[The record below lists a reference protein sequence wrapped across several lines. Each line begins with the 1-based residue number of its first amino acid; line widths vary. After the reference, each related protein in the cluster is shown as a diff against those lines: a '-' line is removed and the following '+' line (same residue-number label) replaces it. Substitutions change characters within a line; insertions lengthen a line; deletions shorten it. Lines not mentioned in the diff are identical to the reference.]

1 MKKLLILSLIITFA
15 IGSIT
20 DIAYKEYRA
29 KHYRKAFELYKKA
42 HNQGIKKATYNL
54 AAFYDKGIGVKK
66 DKQKAIELY
75 KKFVNRAIT
84 EIYRGEVCVD
94 SLKKYYILALKRLIY
109 YKVDDYK
116 STLNILNKNC
126 NKSNKFIKKCP
137 YAKVIPKKYRLNL
150 NMFDCILYKKYPK
163 NMKKIF
169 FYQALIKKAQDRAQM
184 YDKYQKKLLI
194 YAKPILKYYLYK
206 EISCVKKAKTNGDIT
221 KCYAKYISKR
231 DELLL
236 ESNYGNFADSRHL
249 FSTKEEKRK
258 REIYEK
264 QIATKERKN
273 EVIESIRKEI
283 KDL

>member
-1 MKKLLILSLIITFA
+1 
-15 IGSIT
+15 
-20 DIAYKEYRA
+20 
-29 KHYRKAFELYKKA
+29 
-42 HNQGIKKATYNL
+42 
-54 AAFYDKGIGVKK
+54 
-66 DKQKAIELY
+66 
-75 KKFVNRAIT
+75 
-84 EIYRGEVCVD
+84 
-94 SLKKYYILALKRLIY
+94 
-109 YKVDDYK
+109 
-116 STLNILNKNC
+116 
-126 NKSNKFIKKCP
+126 
-137 YAKVIPKKYRLNL
+137 
-150 NMFDCILYKKYPK
+150 
-163 NMKKIF
+163 MKKIF

-206 EISCVKKAKTNGDIT
+206 EINCVKKAKTNGDIT

-231 DELLL
+231 DDLLL
-236 ESNYGNFADSRHL
+236 EFNYGNFADNRYL